1 MNNLI
6 YFLSSQS
13 RVFSALWS
21 FSSPSSKAPFK
32 SVIILLFR
40 WGEDY
45 SGIRQHHFNNVII
58 FRLLFS
64 VPFTKQANISASLT
78 IPFYP
83 WIAAEQH
90 QDALMLWAPSE
101 LMLLVKNPV
110 KNTWIPLSS
119 LINIY
124 LSALVSI
131 CHSIA
136 FSPGHLVGLGL
147 WLTYLCHLYLLLPCK
162 FISFFRSLLN
172 LWDSGF
178 NTKPYGLLLN
188 LCCEENSLFNTAFFL
203 FWSTAVFALFPSAP
217 SLFRSSTSCHLMGL
231 PR

>member
-1 MNNLI
+1 M
-6 YFLSSQS
+6 
-13 RVFSALWS
+13 
-21 FSSPSSKAPFK
+21 
-32 SVIILLFR
+32 
-40 WGEDY
+40 
-45 SGIRQHHFNNVII
+45 
-58 FRLLFS
+58 LLFS
-64 VPFTKQANISASLT
+64 VPFTKQANISASLA
-78 IPFYP
+78 IPFSP

-147 WLTYLCHLYLLLPCK
+147 
-162 FISFFRSLLN
+162 
-172 LWDSGF
+172 
-178 NTKPYGLLLN
+178 
-188 LCCEENSLFNTAFFL
+188 
-203 FWSTAVFALFPSAP
+203 
-217 SLFRSSTSCHLMGL
+217 
-231 PR
+231 